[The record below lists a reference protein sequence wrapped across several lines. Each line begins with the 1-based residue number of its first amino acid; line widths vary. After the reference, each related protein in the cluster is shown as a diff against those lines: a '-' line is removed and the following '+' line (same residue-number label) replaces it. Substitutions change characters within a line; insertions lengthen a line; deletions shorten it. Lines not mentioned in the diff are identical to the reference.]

1 MLAFDFMIPLSSSP
15 SEDNLLKAVTIGT
28 MRRLSMREGA
38 LDIKKPPKKVKYFQ
52 YTHLII
58 PLYKYPGN
66 ALFTIF
72 LPTFLLAL
80 LSLAIFFQEP

>member
-1 MLAFDFMIPLSSSP
+1 
-15 SEDNLLKAVTIGT
+15 
-28 MRRLSMREGA
+28 MREGA
-38 LDIKKPPKKVKYFQ
+38 LEQKKPPKKVKYFQ

-80 LSLAIFFQEP
+80 LSLAIFFQESELSGRIGAIATMILGYIALIPSIKDRLPPSS